1 LVPKNNPIVVY
12 PIANKQ
18 SIPIQPNITNR
29 AVSHFR
35 SISVPHVTRII
46 HPPQPIVEIRPNVT
60 INRPISIQKVTR
72 PTNYNKNVEKDNVR
86 KCLDESLNQIYGIL
100 N

>member
-1 LVPKNNPIVVY
+1 
-12 PIANKQ
+12 
-18 SIPIQPNITNR
+18 
-29 AVSHFR
+29 
-35 SISVPHVTRII
+35 VPHVTRVIN
-46 HPPQPIVEIRPNVT
+46 PPQSFIEVRPNVT

-72 PTNYNKNVEKDNVR
+72 PVNYNKNVEKDNVR